1 MHQGYMPSLRRLDKG
16 ALCVK
21 AAEKTKAGICYFR
34 LNVLLSVE
42 LLSNE
47 RPSESHLAIKMP
59 VGEVT
64 GI

>member
-1 MHQGYMPSLRRLDKG
+1 MVR
-16 ALCVK
+16 

-47 RPSESHLAIKMP
+47 RPSESHFAIKMP